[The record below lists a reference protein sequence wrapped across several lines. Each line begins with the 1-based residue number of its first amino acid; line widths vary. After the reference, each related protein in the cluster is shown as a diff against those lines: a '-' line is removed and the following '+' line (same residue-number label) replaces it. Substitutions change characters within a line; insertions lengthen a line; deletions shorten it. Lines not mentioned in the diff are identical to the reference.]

1 MLSKSCVHVCMR
13 TYSFSARVSFTD
25 LVEVD
30 RAFRCPSGLLEG
42 RQDTI
47 VPVLNELPYSFPC
60 LPLRYVTG
68 RDLERKGLFFPGKND
83 TLMTGTFGRHGT
95 GGPVYGETPTSVPPP
110 RTSKQTTC

>member
-1 MLSKSCVHVCMR
+1 MPSKSCVHVCMR

-30 RAFRCPSGLLEG
+30 WGFRCPSGLLEG

-47 VPVLNELPYSFPC
+47 VPVLNEFPYAFPC

-68 RDLERKGLFFPGKND
+68 RDLQRKGLFFPGKND

-95 GGPVYGETPTSVPPP
+95 GGAGVRGNPYIGPAP
-110 RTSKQTTC
+110 